1 MGSRERITH
10 MITREQIMLLYLALD
25 KYPTADTVIIKY
37 EENGS
42 GLGPNEIAIFQ
53 DRGNLFKQIAPK
65 ELGRE
70 DITDVSTW

>member
-1 MGSRERITH
+1 MLL
-10 MITREQIMLLYLALD
+10 TREQIMMLYLALD
-25 KYPTADTVIIKY
+25 KYPTANSVVVKY
-37 EENGS
+37 ERNGS
-42 GLGPNEIAIFQ
+42 GLGPNETAIFQ